1 MFESTCSTAAALLFT
16 FAPCYAF
23 KNLRSSVKRPF
34 ALAWCAAVSPA
45 LLTLDRLQAC
55 YAIVIT
61 CATLT
66 ATYSSAKMLVQ
77 ARISCLPQRATG
89 LRVSHTIC
97 QPSLGAYYWSI
108 CCVLITAS
116 CLHPFLLFKLIRS
129 VPSRVLALISISTPA
144 IFLTRAG

>member
-1 MFESTCSTAAALLFT
+1 MQHSRGVTLHFRALLRIQK
-16 FAPCYAF
+16 FALVGEAAVRLGLVCC
-23 KNLRSSVKRPF
+23 F

-45 LLTLDRLQAC
+45 SLTLDRLQAC

-89 LRVSHTIC
+89 LRVS
-97 QPSLGAYYWSI
+97 L
-108 CCVLITAS
+108 V
-116 CLHPFLLFKLIRS
+116 
-129 VPSRVLALISISTPA
+129 
-144 IFLTRAG
+144 